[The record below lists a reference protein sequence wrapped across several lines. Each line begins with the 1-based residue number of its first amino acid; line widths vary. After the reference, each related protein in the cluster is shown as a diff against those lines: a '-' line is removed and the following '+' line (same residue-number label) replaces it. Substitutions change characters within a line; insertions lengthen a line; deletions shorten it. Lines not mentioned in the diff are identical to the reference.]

1 MPEYVP
7 IPALARSRT
16 ASPHCSPDGAKF
28 QVRGSIHR
36 IEQKLRITVVTARTP
51 ISALAGGIFA
61 ALYGSTPMGELDTLK
76 SIVLVAV
83 TAFIAYHGIT
93 YRDEN
98 GDSDIGHLLF
108 GCIALIFCMRFFFVD
123 LLKVFGE

>member
-1 MPEYVP
+1 
-7 IPALARSRT
+7 
-16 ASPHCSPDGAKF
+16 
-28 QVRGSIHR
+28 
-36 IEQKLRITVVTARTP
+36 
-51 ISALAGGIFA
+51 
-61 ALYGSTPMGELDTLK
+61 MGELDTLK

>member
-1 MPEYVP
+1 
-7 IPALARSRT
+7 
-16 ASPHCSPDGAKF
+16 
-28 QVRGSIHR
+28 
-36 IEQKLRITVVTARTP
+36 
-51 ISALAGGIFA
+51 
-61 ALYGSTPMGELDTLK
+61 MGELDTLK
-76 SIVLVAV
+76 SLVLVAV
-83 TAFIAYHGIT
+83 TGFIAYHGIT